1 MPKFHPTLRPFF
13 AVYIVTFFAMAFD
26 FWLISAMP
34 QGIHFTM
41 DLIVSLAAGLAL
53 TIGGLF
59 LSLKGKISLS
69 SAAFAFANVCLLS
82 QINLLAH
89 LGPSYIGR
97 SYPFIDQA
105 LARIDTGLGFNWI

>member
-1 MPKFHPTLRPFF
+1 MPKFHPALRPIF
-13 AVYIVTFFAMAFD
+13 AVYIVTISAMAFD

-34 QGIHFTM
+34 QGIHLTT
-41 DLIVSLAAGLAL
+41 DIIVSLAAGLVL
-53 TIGGLF
+53 TVAGLV
-59 LSLKGKISLS
+59 LSLKGNISF
-69 SAAFAFANVCLLS
+69 SAAALAFANVCLLS

-105 LARIDTGLGFNWI
+105 LARIDTG